1 MRRAEMA
8 RRRRNLSEKRNEEV
22 KVLSLPLPPLASP
35 LSIQPLTPPLSRKEN
50 TNKTQ
55 RETINKLLKKQAPK
69 TNKRA
74 AQDDEG
80 ADGHQGPDPT
90 MVRWISD
97 RGGSRLALPGELLAS
112 RAGEVLRRPAK
123 AGRMVEE
130 VQ

>member
-1 MRRAEMA
+1 MVTKG
-8 RRRRNLSEKRNEEV
+8 KRE
-22 KVLSLPLPPLASP
+22 
-35 LSIQPLTPPLSRKEN
+35 REN
-50 TNKTQ
+50 SNNTQ

-74 AQDDEG
+74 AADDEG
-80 ADGHQGPDPT
+80 ADGNQGPDPT
-90 MVRWISD
+90 MLRWVSD

-123 AGRMVEE
+123 ARMVEE